1 MFSQTTEYALRVMV
15 FLATVHEKTV
25 TTRQLA
31 AATRVPE
38 GYLAKILQTLG
49 RGGLVVAQR
58 GLHGGSKLTRPP
70 SQITILDVIDVID
83 PLPRIRTCPLELKSH
98 GTNLCPLHKRLDN
111 AVVMVEQALRSSSL
125 AELIGEVALSIPLG
139 ELGTSAAAAVR
150 AAELVFPVRRPVP
163 VTISARPRGR
173 KPRR

>member
-15 FLATVHEKTV
+15 FLAKVPDVPV

-38 GYLAKILQTLG
+38 GYLAKILQALG
-49 RGGLVVAQR
+49 RGGLIIAQR
-58 GLHGGSKLTRPP
+58 GLHGGSKLARSP
-70 SQITILDVIDVID
+70 SQITILDVVQVID
-83 PLPRIRTCPLELKSH
+83 PIPRITTCPLELKSH

-111 AVVMVEQALRSSSL
+111 AMAMVGEALRSSTLS
-125 AELIGEVALSIPLG
+125 ELVGEVTLSMPLG

-150 AAELVFPVRRPVP
+150 AAELAFPVRPAVP
-163 VTISARPRGR
+163 MTISAKSRGR
-173 KPRR
+173 QAR